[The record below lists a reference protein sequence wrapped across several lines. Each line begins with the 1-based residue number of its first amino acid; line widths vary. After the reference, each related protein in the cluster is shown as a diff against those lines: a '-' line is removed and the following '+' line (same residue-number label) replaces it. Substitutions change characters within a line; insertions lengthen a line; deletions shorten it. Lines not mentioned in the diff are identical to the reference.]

1 MGNIGSGEGARQTE
15 DLSVMLEEAVKKAI
29 DDAAPA
35 LADKVAKAALKNMKN
50 KLHLAMRGSDFLRLA
65 TEEDLRGE
73 LSRRQEADDDTE
85 FVSKSFAEEL
95 KKRNPR
101 VCEKWLPT

>member
-35 LADKVAKAALKNMKN
+35 LADKVAKAA
-50 KLHLAMRGSDFLRLA
+50 FLRLA